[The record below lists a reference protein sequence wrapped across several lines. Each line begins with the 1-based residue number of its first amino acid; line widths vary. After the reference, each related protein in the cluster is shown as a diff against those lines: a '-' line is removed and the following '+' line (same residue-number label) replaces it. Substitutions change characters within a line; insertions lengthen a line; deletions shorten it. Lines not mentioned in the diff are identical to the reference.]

1 MFRRFCTIHGLNN
14 SHDTA
19 LCHELE
25 TLATV
30 TAMATRATL
39 AIPPKREMTE
49 AQGQKKREKQRA
61 RRRRRRAEK
70 MKEQKAPSGAEVT
83 EPPPATDPLHQ
94 GLPLPTC
101 LPYRTLVNVEDDV
114 DTKVKL

>member
-1 MFRRFCTIHGLNN
+1 MYRHFCTIHGLNH

-30 TAMATRATL
+30 TARAIRAAL

-49 AQGQKKREKQRA
+49 AQRQKKREKQRA
-61 RRRRRRAEK
+61 RRHRRRAEK
-70 MKEQKAPSGAEVT
+70 MKEQKTPSGAEVT
-83 EPPPATDPLHQ
+83 EPPPATDPLPQ

-101 LPYRTLVNVEDDV
+101 LPYRTLVKVEDGV
-114 DTKVKL
+114 DTKFKL